1 MPKDG
6 TSTRTRIIEA
16 ALELVMQQGFGST
29 SIDNVIDKVGITKG
43 AFFYHFKTKQ
53 DLAMA
58 LVEYFARQD
67 DVHLEDARTRSI
79 KLSRDPRQQLLI
91 FVGLFEEAF
100 EQLVEPYPGC
110 LFASFIM
117 QSQLFDDSV
126 KGVISAQILKWRDYL
141 GNKIREVMQ
150 QREPSLAIDVDALA
164 DMFTT
169 VLEGAFIMSKS
180 LNEPGIVAQQLRQYR
195 NYLELL
201 FAD

>member
-6 TSTRTRIIEA
+6 TSTRTRILEA
-16 ALELVMQQGFGST
+16 ALELVIQQGFGST
-29 SIDNVIDKVGITKG
+29 SIDNVIEKVGITKG

-58 LVEYFARQD
+58 LVEYFAQRD
-67 DVHLEDARTRSI
+67 DVHLEDARARSE

-100 EQLVEPYPGC
+100 ENLVEPYPGC

-117 QSQLFDDSV
+117 QGQLFDDSV
-126 KGVISAQILKWRDYL
+126 KGVISEQILKWREYL
-141 GNKIREVMQ
+141 GGKIRETMQ
-150 QREPSLAIDVDALA
+150 QHKPKLAVDVEALA

-169 VLEGAFIMSKS
+169 VMEGAFIMSKS
-180 LNEPGIVAQQLRQYR
+180 LNEPGLVAQQLRHYR

>member
-6 TSTRTRIIEA
+6 TSTRTRILEA
-16 ALELVMQQGFGST
+16 ALELVIQQGFGST
-29 SIDNVIDKVGITKG
+29 SIDNVIEKVGITKG

-58 LVEYFARQD
+58 LIEYFAQQD
-67 DVHLEDARTRSI
+67 DEQLVDVSTRAE
-79 KLSRDPRQQLLI
+79 KLSHDPRQQLLI

-100 EQLVEPYPGC
+100 EDLLEPYPGC

-117 QSQLFDDSV
+117 QGQLFDDSV
-126 KGVISAQILKWRDYL
+126 KGVISQQILKWRDYL
-141 GNKIREVMQ
+141 GGKIREVMQ
-150 QREPSLAIDVDALA
+150 QHKPKLAVDVDALA

-169 VLEGAFIMSKS
+169 ILEGAFIMSKS
-180 LNEPGIVAQQLRQYR
+180 LNDPGIVAQQLRQYR

-201 FAD
+201 LN